1 MAIEVH
7 NTNSGIDEE
16 KLYSIFVDIIHNIK
30 MNEEE
35 DTDEEDSG
43 IHEM

>member
-16 KLYSIFVDIIHNIK
+16 KLYSIFVDIIHTIK
-30 MNEEE
+30 MEEE

>member
-1 MAIEVH
+1 MIEIVH
-7 NTNSGIDEE
+7 NTDNGFDEE
-16 KLYSIFVDIIHNIK
+16 KLYNIFVDIIHNIK